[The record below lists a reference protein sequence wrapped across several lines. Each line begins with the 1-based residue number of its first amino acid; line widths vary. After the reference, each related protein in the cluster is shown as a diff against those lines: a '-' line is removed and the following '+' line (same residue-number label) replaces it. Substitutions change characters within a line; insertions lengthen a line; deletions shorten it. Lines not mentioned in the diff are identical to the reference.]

1 MAILYPPLLEGKLP
15 AQYGTELHIPYYLN
29 RAVGESE
36 VQFVNANIK
45 SIATNSIVS
54 SISASSRVKTKEGY
68 MATFVISPG
77 TLRIGQYYKIQLAF
91 GDAEGT
97 GAFSTLGVFKY
108 TSEPK
113 VTIIELEGENKQ
125 ISYAQDNYTGSYEN
139 ENDPQEKVYEYQ
151 FDLLLNGTIIES
163 SGRQLHDARNDTETN
178 ASVDTYKMRRRLD
191 PQTYYQLRYTVYT
204 VNGLEIS
211 SNDYFITQAKTFD
224 ANKEIEIGVTAQ
236 PDQGAID
243 VNFNIVLQYN
253 GQDDT
258 EEVYGKYKVYRSS
271 SLDEYSYWDELGEVT
286 LDYQYTFTEKDK
298 KSNGIDE
305 NNEPTYP
312 KVRQEIKAFEDR
324 TIEHGVKY
332 RYALQQFDEELNI
345 YAEKDESE
353 EISCDYVDAFLSDG
367 ERALKVKFNP
377 KVSNFKTTKLESKL
391 ETIGGEF
398 PFIFRNGH
406 TNYKEFSISGLIS
419 YLMDDYNLF
428 DNTNED
434 EISRDQT
441 HSAALIDNSLETQMR
456 RERQF
461 KLKVL
466 DWLNDG
472 KPKLFRSPTEGN
484 YIVRLLNVSLSPNE
498 QLGRMLHTFTA
509 TAYEIAA
516 HNYENLLANGFI
528 GMNHYRV
535 ESTFETEIRTNEYL
549 KPTRLT
555 LKDIRSIDIT
565 STKGAL
571 FTLTYA
577 DGTPLNIEIGYSG
590 RYTLEAPESNPI
602 TSIQFDPSWYSVI
615 KVKYSGHTSYPII
628 HKDAENQLGEERKIV
643 KIGSAQKFNQIFGTY
658 ENENENILSELKQRN
673 SEAFLTSNNHAVDC
687 QIENVS
693 YIRIYTKPVILTN
706 EPGVEA
712 YKSEDFNRYIFA
724 KQDSNGNIEYF
735 SHFPKESSNPLES
748 KAFHYKI
755 NSEEWD
761 NNPPFNY
768 SNIDYELNNNKEI
781 LNMVLFDEYLN
792 KTFSEDGIIEIGEGL
807 VAEIFYDVF
816 LIEHAAVE
824 PNEVAVE

>member
-36 VQFVNANIK
+36 VQLVNANIK

-54 SISASSRVKTKEGY
+54 SVSASSRVKTKEGY
-68 MATFVISPG
+68 MATFVIGSD
-77 TLRIGQYYKIQLAF
+77 TLKVGQYYKIQLAF
-91 GDAEGT
+91 GNTEGM

-108 TSEPK
+108 TSKPK

-125 ISYAQDNYTGSYEN
+125 ISYAQGNYTGSYEN

-163 SGRQLHDARNDTETN
+163 SGRQLHDARNDTETK
-178 ASVDTYKMRRRLD
+178 ASVDAYKMRRRLN

-211 SNDYFITQAKTFD
+211 SNDYFITQAKTFK

-243 VNFNIVLQYN
+243 VNFNIMLKYN
-253 GQDDT
+253 GQDSA
-258 EEVYGKYKVYRSS
+258 EEIYGKYKVYRSS

-286 LDYQYTFTEKDK
+286 LDYQYTFTEEDK

-312 KVRQEIKAFEDR
+312 KVRQEIKAFQDR

-332 RYALQQFDEELNI
+332 KYALQQFDEELDI
-345 YAEKDESE
+345 YATKDESE

-367 ERALKVKFNP
+367 EQALKVKFNP
-377 KVSNFKTTKLESKL
+377 KVSSFKTTKLESKL

-441 HSAALIDNSLETQMR
+441 SSAALIDNSLETQMR

-484 YIVRLLNVSLSPNE
+484 YIVRLINVSLSPNE
-498 QLGRMLHTFTA
+498 QLGRMLHTFSA
-509 TAYEIAA
+509 TAYEIAE

-535 ESTFETEIRTNEYL
+535 ESSFETEIRTDEYL
-549 KPTRLT
+549 KPTRLI

-590 RYTLEAPESNPI
+590 RYVLEAPESNPI

-628 HKDAENQLGEERKIV
+628 HKALQDSTGNEFGEERKIV
-643 KIGSAQKFNQIFGTY
+643 KIGSAQKFNQIFGPC
-658 ENENENILSELKQRN
+658 EDILSKLKAQN
-673 SEAFLTSNNHAVDC
+673 GEAFLTSSNHAVDC
-687 QIENVS
+687 QIENVL

-706 EPGVEA
+706 EPGAEVYENA
-712 YKSEDFNRYIFA
+712 DNFDRYIFA
-724 KQDSNGNIEYF
+724 KQNGETIQYF
-735 SHFPKESSNPLES
+735 SSYSADNALNS
-748 KAFHYKI
+748 DAFKYIVK
-755 NSEEWD
+755 SEEQN
-761 NNPPFNY
+761 NNPAFEY
-768 SNIDYELNNNKEI
+768 SNSDYQLGNSKDI
-781 LNMVLFDEYLN
+781 LNMTLFDTHLN
-792 KTFSEDGIIEIGEGL
+792 KAFSEENSIIAIGDGL